1 LFTKCILSS
10 TTLQSRCVTIC
21 GYPCIRGTVFTSVS
35 EALVPLIVTLLWL
48 SIVAQM
54 LIASPGT
61 YPPRSSR
68 TRHVTGP
75 VVIHVIPSLCSI
87 SQWNGCWNII
97 NSLVFLFIS
106 KWQYFVRNDE
116 QNVRDVSQLLVISNN
131 FFRYFEQNIRSWKL
145 KVKTFRGFF

>member
-1 LFTKCILSS
+1 MSQINHKKFVYKMHTQLNY
-10 TTLQSRCVTIC
+10 TLHSRSVTISLILC
-21 GYPCIRGTVFTSVS
+21 GYPCIMGTVFTSVS

-97 NSLVFLFIS
+97 KSLVFCSF
-106 KWQYFVRNDE
+106 RNDIFCSE
-116 QNVRDVSQLLVISNN
+116 
-131 FFRYFEQNIRSWKL
+131 WWM
-145 KVKTFRGFF
+145 